1 MFLCREQD
9 DLYILCTS
17 TLFSLHAP
25 QSGHE
30 EGSIPFAGFWLQRG
44 TDQRRHSV
52 KKNPNDELNDD
63 DCSINNSLQIEG
75 NHLTPV

>member
-9 DLYILCTS
+9 DLYILYTS

-30 EGSIPFAGFWLQRG
+30 EGSIPFAGFWLPSSRWCSVVQ
-44 TDQRRHSV
+44 TSV

-63 DCSINNSLQIEG
+63 DCSINKSL
-75 NHLTPV
+75 

>member
-30 EGSIPFAGFWLQRG
+30 EGSIPFAGFWLPSSRWC
-44 TDQRRHSV
+44 SV
-52 KKNPNDELNDD
+52 VQTREDTVSKRIQMMN
-63 DCSINNSLQIEG
+63 
-75 NHLTPV
+75 